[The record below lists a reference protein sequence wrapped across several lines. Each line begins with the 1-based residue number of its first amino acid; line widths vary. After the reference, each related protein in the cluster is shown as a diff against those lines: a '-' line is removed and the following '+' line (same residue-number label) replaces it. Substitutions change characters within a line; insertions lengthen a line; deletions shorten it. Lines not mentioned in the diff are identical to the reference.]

1 MNYTNGLLLDVKNQK
16 LLDSKTNVC
25 VKGITSHIPSP
36 SVSPMIVKSDHVTSF
51 DAILR
56 QYQR

>member
-36 SVSPMIVKSDHVTSF
+36 SVSPMIVKSDHMPSF
-51 DAILR
+51 DAILG